1 MANASS
7 FNKAL
12 YKECIQAWQNMNALI
27 LLLATLCKSYSAF
40 ITHAWL
46 PNTIDFLNP
55 FDGLMDMSQLPRLY
69 IILYN
74 MEYWNFRDRIKM
86 IYIKLQL
93 IIFYIVSTI

>member
-1 MANASS
+1 
-7 FNKAL
+7 
-12 YKECIQAWQNMNALI
+12 MNALI

-69 IILYN
+69 IMLYN
-74 MEYWNFRDRIKM
+74 MEYWNDRDPIKTSSM
-86 IYIKLQL
+86 KLQ
-93 IIFYIVSTI
+93 ITIFYIISVAFGIKVMIFSLLKMVFLIM

>member
-1 MANASS
+1 MHTSLA
-7 FNKAL
+7 K
-12 YKECIQAWQNMNALI
+12 YMNALI

-46 PNTIDFLNP
+46 PNTIDFINP

-69 IILYN
+69 IILYD

-86 IYIKLQL
+86 IYIKLQF
-93 IIFYIVSTI
+93 IIFYIVSTNFAFRS